1 MPIDTDLRSEA
12 ADALNW
18 ALTLTLPPSRWDEV
32 SGIVAGATQAL
43 QSGDEEALR
52 EAVGRLDALT
62 RRVERRPGGESLEAA
77 RAAQTRA
84 PEKVYARAVDLVHTL
99 TSAPDQRGTS

>member
-1 MPIDTDLRSEA
+1 MPIDPDLRWEA

-18 ALTLTLPPSRWDEV
+18 ALTLTLPPSRWDEI

-43 QSGDEEALR
+43 QVGDEEALR

-62 RRVERRPGGESLEAA
+62 RRVERRRGGESLKTAQ
-77 RAAQTRA
+77 AAQTRA
-84 PEKVYARAVDLVHTL
+84 PEKIQTRAFDLVHTL
-99 TSAPDQRGTS
+99 TSAPDQRGTP

>member
-1 MPIDTDLRSEA
+1 MPIDPVLRSEA

-18 ALTLTLPPSRWDEV
+18 ALTLTLPASRWDEV
-32 SGIVAGATQAL
+32 SGIVAAATQAL
-43 QSGDEEALR
+43 QAGDEKALR

-62 RRVERRPGGESLEAA
+62 RRVERRRGGESLEAA
-77 RAAQTRA
+77 QAAQTRA
-84 PEKVYARAVDLVHTL
+84 PEKIQARAFDLVHTL